1 MYEAPIK
8 LLYSGP
14 VYKEIVDAQE
24 RQIFQAVQS
33 VVVDVD
39 KDELIKA
46 LAYDRDQYEKGFADG
61 IAYKPPVLS
70 KYDQIH
76 QMSIDELAQYL
87 ADIAGW
93 LPEYEGKAHAVL
105 NWLRSEADA

>member
-1 MYEAPIK
+1 MYESPIK

-24 RQIFQAVQS
+24 KQIFQAVQS
-33 VVVDVD
+33 AIVDVD

-46 LAYDRDQYEKGFADG
+46 LAYDRDKYEKGFADG

-70 KYDQIH
+70 KYDLIH
-76 QMSIDELAQYL
+76 QMNIDELAQYL
-87 ADIAGW
+87 ADISGW
-93 LPEYEGKAHAVL
+93 LPEYEGKAHAIL
-105 NWLRSEADA
+105 QWLRSEAGA

>member
-8 LLYSGP
+8 LIYSGP
-14 VYKEIVDAQE
+14 VYKEIIDAQE
-24 RQIFQAVQS
+24 MQIFQAVQS
-33 VVVDVD
+33 AVVDVD
-39 KDELIKA
+39 KEELIKA
-46 LAYDRDQYEKGFADG
+46 LSYDRDQYEKGFADG

-76 QMSIDELAQYL
+76 QMDIDELAQYL
-87 ADIAGW
+87 ADIAGR

>member
-8 LLYSGP
+8 LLYSEP

-24 RQIFQAVQS
+24 KQIFQAVQS
-33 VVVDVD
+33 AVVDVD
-39 KDELIKA
+39 KEELIKA

-61 IAYKPPVLS
+61 IAYKPPALS

-76 QMSIDELAQYL
+76 QMGIDELAQYL

-105 NWLRSEADA
+105 TWLRSEADT